1 MRRSC
6 WLEESKKE
14 ARVEGHVA
22 GGAAAALGGESSHGT
37 LNGEEGGGDRM
48 ECGVGW
54 RARGRTALKAE
65 HGRSERA
72 PPLAAGERLPRGGRG
87 QG

>member
-1 MRRSC
+1 
-6 WLEESKKE
+6 
-14 ARVEGHVA
+14 
-22 GGAAAALGGESSHGT
+22 
-37 LNGEEGGGDRM
+37 M

-72 PPLAAGERLPRGGRG
+72 PPLAAGERLPCGGRG
-87 QG
+87 QGQGGSGRGAGQAGPALRARPKGRGRPAKENKNDFLFIS

>member
-1 MRRSC
+1 MEQRRHSVVR
-6 WLEESKKE
+6 
-14 ARVEGHVA
+14 APVE
-22 GGAAAALGGESSHGT
+22 LQ
-37 LNGEEGGGDRM
+37 NGEEGGDRM

-72 PPLAAGERLPRGGRG
+72 PPLAAGERLPRGGRWQG
-87 QG
+87 QGGSARARASGRGAG

>member
-1 MRRSC
+1 
-6 WLEESKKE
+6 
-14 ARVEGHVA
+14 
-22 GGAAAALGGESSHGT
+22 
-37 LNGEEGGGDRM
+37 M

-72 PPLAAGERLPRGGRG
+72 PPLTVGERLPRGGRG
-87 QG
+87 RAGEVRGRPGRLCELGRKGGGGPLRKIKMIFILFLK

>member
-1 MRRSC
+1 
-6 WLEESKKE
+6 
-14 ARVEGHVA
+14 
-22 GGAAAALGGESSHGT
+22 
-37 LNGEEGGGDRM
+37 M

-72 PPLAAGERLPRGGRG
+72 PPLAAGERLPRGGHG
-87 QG
+87 QGQGKSARARASERVAGQAGPALRAGSKGRRRPVKENKNDFLFIS